1 MAQVRQAEANWSGD
15 LLSGGG
21 SVSATSSGIFSDQGI
36 TWRARTEASEGKT
49 SPEELLAAAHA
60 SCYSMAFS
68 NELAKAGFPAE
79 RIDVSVVVSADKTDA
94 GWTVLSSAI
103 TVRAKVPGADEALFL
118 EKANAAKGGCP
129 ISRAIS
135 DSVEITLDATLES

>member
-1 MAQVRQAEANWSGD
+1 MAQVRRAEANWSGD

-21 SVSATSSGIFSDQGI
+21 AVSAATSGIFDNQAI

-60 SCYSMAFS
+60 ACYSMAVS
-68 NELAKAGFPAE
+68 NELAKAGFPPA
-79 RIDVSVVVSADKTDA
+79 RVDVTVVVSADKTDA
-94 GWTVLSSAI
+94 GWTVLTSAI
-103 TVRAKVPGADEALFL
+103 SLRATVPGVDEATFNQQA
-118 EKANAAKGGCP
+118 EAAKGGCP

-135 DSVEITLDATLES
+135 GSVEITLDAVLEG